1 MNVLPFTLR
10 SMHYRIKFS
19 NNCIKSTLSKG
30 VETILL
36 GLRIKSSFLKDSYFF
51 FLFCHFSIV
60 TKSGEPMNIDE
71 YVPAAIPIRR
81 ARANLCVASP
91 PYI

>member
-1 MNVLPFTLR
+1 VLFLCVVDLHVCECFYHLLR

-36 GLRIKSSFLKDSYFF
+36 GLRIKSSFYYRTPSQS
-51 FLFCHFSIV
+51 CN
-60 TKSGEPMNIDE
+60 EAN
-71 YVPAAIPIRR
+71 YVLLRP
-81 ARANLCVASP
+81 L
-91 PYI
+91 